1 MPRIP
6 GRFRRCPNKTER
18 ETKRTVQPT
27 LPLTMKQK
35 ALTILLLIVVTCAVY
50 WQVGNNQF
58 VNLDDAMYILENP
71 QVRAGLT
78 GEGFIWAFTST
89 YASNWHPLT
98 WLSHMLDVQLFGLDP
113 GPHHL
118 VNVLFH
124 AINTVLLFLLL
135 LRMTGA
141 YWQSVFVAA
150 LFALHPLHV
159 ESVAWVAER
168 KDVLSA
174 FFWMLTLLL
183 YAWYVERP
191 GRGRY
196 LLTLCAF
203 ALGLMSK
210 PMLVTLP
217 AVLLLMDYWPL
228 GRMQFGR
235 AEQPRHG
242 PGSIDRTSFP
252 WRLLWE
258 KAPFIAL
265 SAASSVITMFAQ
277 HAGGAMASVK
287 AVPFTFRAVNALWV
301 YVLYIGKMVWPL
313 DLAVIYP
320 LPATLTVTQGLT
332 AGLILAGTSLLAARS
347 AKRHPYLLVGWLWYL
362 VTLVPVIGLVQV
374 GRQAMADRYTYIPL
388 IGLFMMVAWGARDIA
403 GDSRVRRTALSSVAV
418 VILAVLAVLTGLQT
432 RYWKDSLTLFSH
444 AAEAVQD
451 NYIAHDAIGRI
462 LTVAGRFDEA
472 THHYTEA
479 LRISPNDER
488 SLVGMGNVLVK
499 QGKIEEGISFTKK
512 ALTMK
517 PESADAHFNLGYA
530 LLQQGRE
537 QQALEHYFEG
547 LRNDPENAD
556 IHHIVGVILGAQG
569 KLDESIRHFT
579 EALRIKPDHPE
590 AHYGLG
596 VALLRQGRVDDSIRQ
611 FTEALRLKPDF
622 AQARLSLDEA
632 TRRNKISR

>member
-1 MPRIP
+1 
-6 GRFRRCPNKTER
+6 
-18 ETKRTVQPT
+18 
-27 LPLTMKQK
+27 MKQK
-35 ALTILLLIVVTCAVY
+35 VLPVLLLVLVTCAAY
-50 WQVGNNQF
+50 WQAGSHQF
-58 VNLDDAMYILENP
+58 VNFDDAKYILENP
-71 QVRAGLT
+71 SVRTGLT
-78 GEGFIWAFTST
+78 GEGFIWAFTAT

-150 LFALHPLHV
+150 LFAIHPLHV

-228 GRMQFGR
+228 GRMQSGR
-235 AEQPRHG
+235 AEQTRHG

-258 KAPFIAL
+258 KVPFIAL

-287 AVPFTFRAVNALWV
+287 VVPFTFRAVNALWA

-374 GRQAMADRYTYIPL
+374 GRQAMADRYTYIPF

-418 VILAVLAVLTGLQT
+418 VILAVLAALTGLQT

-512 ALTMK
+512 ALSVK

-556 IHHIVGVILGAQG
+556 IHHIVGVLLGAQG

-579 EALRIKPDHPE
+579 EALRIRPDHAE

-596 VALLRQGRVDDSIRQ
+596 VALLRQGRVDDSIGQ

-632 TRRNKISR
+632 MRRKKISR

>member
-1 MPRIP
+1 
-6 GRFRRCPNKTER
+6 
-18 ETKRTVQPT
+18 
-27 LPLTMKQK
+27 MKQK
-35 ALTILLLIVVTCAVY
+35 TLPVLLLVLVTCAVY
-50 WQVGNNQF
+50 WQAGGHQF
-58 VNLDDAMYILENP
+58 VNFDDAMYLLENP
-71 QVRAGLT
+71 HVRTGLT
-78 GEGFIWAFTST
+78 GEGIIWAFTST

-141 YWQSVFVAA
+141 YWQSAFVAA

-191 GRGRY
+191 RRGRY

-228 GRMQFGR
+228 GRMQFGK

-252 WRLLWE
+252 RRLLWE
-258 KAPFIAL
+258 KVPFIAL
-265 SAASSVITMFAQ
+265 SAASSVITMLAQ
-277 HAGGAMASVK
+277 HAGGAMASVN
-287 AVPFTFRAVNALWV
+287 AVPFTFRAVNALWT
-301 YVLYIGKMVWPL
+301 YVLYIGKMFRPL

-332 AGLILAGTSLLAARS
+332 AGLILAGTSFLAARS

-388 IGLFMMVAWGARDIA
+388 IGLFMMVAWGARAIA
-403 GDSRVRRTALSSVAV
+403 GDSRFRRTALASVAV
-418 VILAVLAVLTGLQT
+418 MILAGLAALTGLQT

-451 NYIAHDAIGRI
+451 NYIAHEAAGRI
-462 LTVAGRFDEA
+462 LAERGRFDEA
-472 THHYTEA
+472 THHYAEA

-488 SLVGMGNVLVK
+488 SLVGMGNVLIK

-517 PESADAHFNLGYA
+517 PESADGHFNLGYA
-530 LLQQGRE
+530 LLRQGRE
-537 QQALEHYFEG
+537 QQALDQYFEG

-579 EALRIKPDHPE
+579 EALRIKPDHAE
-590 AHYGLG
+590 THYGLG
-596 VALLRQGRVDDSIRQ
+596 VALLRQGKVDDGIGQ

-622 AQARLSLDEA
+622 AQARLGLDEA
-632 TRRNKISR
+632 MRRKMRSR

>member
-1 MPRIP
+1 
-6 GRFRRCPNKTER
+6 
-18 ETKRTVQPT
+18 
-27 LPLTMKQK
+27 MKQK
-35 ALTILLLIVVTCAVY
+35 TLPVLLLVLVTCAVY
-50 WQVGNNQF
+50 WQAGGHQF
-58 VNLDDAMYILENP
+58 VNFDDAMYLLENP
-71 QVRAGLT
+71 HVRTGLT
-78 GEGFIWAFTST
+78 GEGIIWAFTST

-98 WLSHMLDVQLFGLDP
+98 WLSHMLDVHLFGLDP

-141 YWQSVFVAA
+141 YWQSAFVAA

-159 ESVAWVAER
+159 ESVAWLAER

-191 GRGRY
+191 RRGRY

-228 GRMQFGR
+228 GRMQFGK
-235 AEQPRHG
+235 AEQPRRG

-252 WRLLWE
+252 RRLLWE
-258 KAPFIAL
+258 KVPFIAL
-265 SAASSVITMFAQ
+265 SAASSVITMLAQ
-277 HAGGAMASVK
+277 HAGGAMASVN
-287 AVPFTFRAVNALWV
+287 AVPFTFRAVNALWT
-301 YVLYIGKMVWPL
+301 YVLYIGKMFRPL

-332 AGLILAGTSLLAARS
+332 AGLILAGTSFLAARS

-388 IGLFMMVAWGARDIA
+388 IGLFMMVAWGARAIA
-403 GDSRVRRTALSSVAV
+403 GDSRFRRTALASIAV
-418 VILAVLAVLTGLQT
+418 MILAGLAALTGLQT

-451 NYIAHDAIGRI
+451 NYIAHEAAGRI
-462 LTVAGRFDEA
+462 LAERGRFDEA
-472 THHYTEA
+472 THHYAEA

-488 SLVGMGNVLVK
+488 SLVGMGNVLIK

-517 PESADAHFNLGYA
+517 PESADGHFNLGYA
-530 LLQQGRE
+530 LLRQGRE
-537 QQALEHYFEG
+537 QQALDQYFEG

-579 EALRIKPDHPE
+579 EALRIKPDHAE
-590 AHYGLG
+590 THYGLG
-596 VALLRQGRVDDSIRQ
+596 VALLRQGKVDDGIGQ

-622 AQARLSLDEA
+622 AQARLGLDEA
-632 TRRNKISR
+632 MRRKKTSR

>member
-1 MPRIP
+1 
-6 GRFRRCPNKTER
+6 
-18 ETKRTVQPT
+18 
-27 LPLTMKQK
+27 MKQK

-347 AKRHPYLLVGWLWYL
+347 AKRNPYLLVGWLWYL